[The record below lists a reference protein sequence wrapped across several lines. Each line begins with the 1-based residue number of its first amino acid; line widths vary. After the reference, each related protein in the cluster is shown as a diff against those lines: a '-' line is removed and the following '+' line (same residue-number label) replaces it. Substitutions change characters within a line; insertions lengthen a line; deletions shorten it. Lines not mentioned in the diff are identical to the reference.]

1 MNTKEYLE
9 AVKTKTGIDSDY
21 KLAKLLNLTK
31 QAISKY
37 QLGNRV
43 MDDYTAA
50 KIAEVLEI
58 PAIRV
63 IADANAEREKDE
75 KKRNYWEELARQ
87 SHAVALV
94 MSLFL
99 GGFMVSDSIDAKSP
113 EYTLCAMLWILCVVF
128 LVWSVNRA
136 QAPD

>member
-1 MNTKEYLE
+1 MKTIDYLDLTKKKLNI
-9 AVKTKTGIDSDY
+9 KSDY
-21 KLAKLLNLTK
+21 ELSKLLSLTSAGLSQYRTGK
-31 QAISKY
+31 
-37 QLGNRV
+37 RV

-58 PAIRV
+58 PAIQV

-75 KKRNYWEELARQ
+75 KKRNYWKELARQ

-113 EYTLCAMLWILCVVF
+113 EYTLCAMLWIFCMVF
-128 LVWSVNRA
+128 LVWRHLHA
-136 QAPD
+136 QAVD